1 MNSVLREAEARHRAA
16 LDAKLQQLNDV
27 EDAARRS
34 QREAQ
39 ASLAALFTS
48 TQHAFTTKDRISTP
62 TAGNKSPFEATL
74 RRIRSNALEL
84 RQQQRKRRK
93 ERELKAAYAQT
104 FTPRYKAAT
113 ASSSHR
119 GSSRGG
125 GQGQGVSAK
134 APQQGSGGGG
144 GAPRYRRNSS
154 GTPRGATPRRSA
166 SGSMSGAGAPKPAI

>member
-1 MNSVLREAEARHRAA
+1 MNSVLREADARHRAA

-27 EDAARRS
+27 EDAARLS

-48 TQHAFTTKDRISTP
+48 TQHAFTSKDRIATP

-104 FTPRYKAAT
+104 FAPRYKAAT
-113 ASSSHR
+113 ASSSNQ
-119 GSSRGG
+119 GSHRGG
-125 GQGQGVSAK
+125 GSAK
-134 APQQGSGGGG
+134 APQPGGGG
-144 GAPRYRRNSS
+144 GAAHYRRNSS
-154 GTPRGATPRRSA
+154 GTPRGATPRRSV
-166 SGSMSGAGAPKPAI
+166 SGSMSGGGAPKPAN

>member
-1 MNSVLREAEARHRAA
+1 MNSVLREADARHRAA

-27 EDAARRS
+27 EDAARLS

-48 TQHAFTTKDRISTP
+48 TQHAFTSKDRIATP

-93 ERELKAAYAQT
+93 ERELKAAYAHT
-104 FTPRYKAAT
+104 FAPRHKAAT
-113 ASSSHR
+113 ASSSNQ
-119 GSSRGG
+119 GSHRGG
-125 GQGQGVSAK
+125 GRSTK
-134 APQQGSGGGG
+134 APQPGGGG
-144 GAPRYRRNSS
+144 GAAHYRRNSS

-166 SGSMSGAGAPKPAI
+166 SGSMSGGGAPKPVN